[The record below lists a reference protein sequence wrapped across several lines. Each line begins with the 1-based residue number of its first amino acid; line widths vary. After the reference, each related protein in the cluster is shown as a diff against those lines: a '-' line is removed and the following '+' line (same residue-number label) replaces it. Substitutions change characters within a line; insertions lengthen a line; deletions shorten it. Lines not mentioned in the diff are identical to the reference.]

1 MSERY
6 EEGGSYREGGVRNRV
21 GGGGGHTENCLLFVS
36 LFVSLYLILTLAIV
50 GAIHSLML
58 LTALH
63 IHRTAFGA

>member
-1 MSERY
+1 MSERD

-21 GGGGGHTENCLLFVS
+21 GGGHTANCLLFVS
-36 LFVSLYLILTLAIV
+36 LFVSLYPILTLAIV